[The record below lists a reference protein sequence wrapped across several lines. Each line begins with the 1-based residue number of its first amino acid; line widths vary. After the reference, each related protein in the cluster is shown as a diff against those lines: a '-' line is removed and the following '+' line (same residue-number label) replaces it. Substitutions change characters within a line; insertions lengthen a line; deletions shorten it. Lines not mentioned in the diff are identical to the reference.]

1 MRRGP
6 VDLRLLR
13 LAGRHRRPLAWL
25 MALAV
30 VHALTVVAG
39 AVLAARVVVTVLDGG
54 PWRGALALLAGVLAV
69 RAVVA
74 RLRPSAAHAVA
85 TAVITDARAEVLTA
99 VARRGPA
106 WVASRAARAE
116 PVEITALLA
125 TGLDPLRPWFTQYLP
140 SLVVAV
146 LVPPP
151 VLAALGS
158 ASCRARGRR
167 HASAR
172 W

>member
-54 PWRGALALLAGVLAV
+54 SRRSALAILAGVIDDGSDV
-69 RAVVA
+69 T
-74 RLRPSAAHAVA
+74 RLLSGV
-85 TAVITDARAEVLTA
+85 TYSVLMVYTT
-99 VARRGPA
+99 
-106 WVASRAARAE
+106 E
-116 PVEITALLA
+116 LHTY
-125 TGLDPLRPWFTQYLP
+125 FLP
-140 SLVVAV
+140 
-146 LVPPP
+146 
-151 VLAALGS
+151 
-158 ASCRARGRR
+158 R
-167 HASAR
+167 
-172 W
+172 